1 VSHPLSSVSAF
12 AQRCSSPAW
21 NRQAPS
27 SVVAAA
33 RSAFGS
39 GRPPIARSAITA
51 ANVDSVATTMARSSL
66 RRVASATRRSA
77 YSTVNCISSTGTKW
91 LSIRP

>member
-1 VSHPLSSVSAF
+1 MSIVSQSLSSVLAF
-12 AQRCSSPAW
+12 AQLGSSPVR

-33 RSAFGS
+33 RSAGGS

-51 ANVDSVATTMARSSL
+51 ANVNSVAVTMATFSL
-66 RRVASATRRSA
+66 RCVASIEGA
-77 YSTVNCISSTGTKW
+77 VEGF
-91 LSIRP
+91 